1 MVSPVDQTERAYRA
15 ALYEV
20 DGIGPGRMKV
30 LLSYFGSAG
39 KVWKTQE
46 AKLRELGLSET
57 VVREIRKR
65 HTMIE
70 PKSHLAVLAKLGI
83 HVLVP
88 EDEEYPDLLS
98 KIDHSPQVLFV
109 RGHFESTD
117 SRAIAVV
124 GTRKPTAYGREV
136 TQRLV
141 EQLVAQKFTI
151 VSGLA
156 RGIDGIAHRTALEC
170 GGRTIGVL
178 AGGVDRVYPPE
189 HLGLAE
195 EIAKHGAVVSEF
207 APGKLPVPGN
217 FPARNRVISGLALGV
232 LVTEGAAKS
241 GAKITATWAAEQG
254 REVFAVPGPIT
265 SHLSQA
271 PADLIKLGAKVVTD
285 VSDILEELG
294 TQVGPVSRGLREA
307 EVTLENLSEEERKI
321 MEALA
326 DGSLQADELVRRIGV
341 APSSVSATLTMLELK
356 GLVKHLGG
364 RVYCRK

>member
-1 MVSPVDQTERAYRA
+1 MDVIDQTERAYRA

-20 DGIGPGRMKV
+20 DGIGPGRMKL
-30 LLSYFGSAG
+30 LLSYFGSAVE
-39 KVWKTQE
+39 VWNREEK
-46 AKLRELGLSET
+46 KLREIGLSEA
-57 VVREIRKR
+57 VVAEIRKR
-65 HTMIE
+65 RTTVD
-70 PKSHLAVLAKLGI
+70 PKNHLAALAKLGI
-83 HVLVP
+83 RVLVQ
-88 EDEEYPDLLS
+88 EDEEYPELL
-98 KIDHSPQVLFV
+98 KKLDDSPQVLFV
-109 RGHFESTD
+109 RGHFD
-117 SRAIAVV
+117 ACDLRAIAAV
-124 GTRKPTAYGREV
+124 GTRKPSPYGREV
-136 TQRLV
+136 TERLV

-189 HLGLAE
+189 HVGLAE
-195 EIAKHGAVVSEF
+195 EITKHGAVISEF

-241 GAKITATWAAEQG
+241 GSKITATWAAEQG

-271 PADLIKLGAKVVTD
+271 PADLIKLGAKLVTD
-285 VSDILEELG
+285 VSDILEEFGAQVAPVGAGEIRESAVPVEDLG
-294 TQVGPVSRGLREA
+294 G
-307 EVTLENLSEEERKI
+307 EERKI

-326 DGSLQADELVRRIGV
+326 DGSLQADEIVRRIGV
-341 APSSVSATLTMLELK
+341 LPSSVSATLTMLELK